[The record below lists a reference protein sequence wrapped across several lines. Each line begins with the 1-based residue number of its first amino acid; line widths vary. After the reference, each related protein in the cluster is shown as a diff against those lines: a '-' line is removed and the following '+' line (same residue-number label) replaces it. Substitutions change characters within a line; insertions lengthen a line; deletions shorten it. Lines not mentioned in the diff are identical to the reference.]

1 MSIEN
6 EMRFGRRKT
15 KARFHPNSNM
25 TMGPCSILTRKD
37 LGKTLSRSLGR
48 VRESHINKPV
58 WLCEHGL
65 IFEGAD
71 DDA

>member
-15 KARFHPNSNM
+15 KARFHPNSDS
-25 TMGPCSILTRKD
+25 TMGPCTVITVGD
-37 LGKTLSRSLGR
+37 MGKTLSYSLGR
-48 VRESHINKPV
+48 VGKSHVNKTV

-65 IFEGAD
+65 IFEGANN
-71 DDA
+71 DA